1 MIRRLLV
8 LLLILAS
15 CRGKEASQVQVSTVK
30 KGTFLEEL
38 VEQGTIQA
46 VNSISVTAP
55 SISYRYGA
63 LKIAKIIDDGQEVEK
78 ADTILIFDPSEIKK
92 SIVQAEQQLEIA
104 KAEYEK
110 LKSTQRSEL
119 EDLEADLELAQT
131 SKEISQINFE
141 TSTYEPEATKK
152 EIELKL
158 KSASIALE
166 RAREQIDNK
175 KIIHKE
181 DLIQKSVAINQITV
195 TLKDANKSLNSL
207 FVVSP
212 ARGIAIKEDNWNT
225 GQKWA
230 VNDQPYSGSK
240 IIELPDLAA
249 MRAEVKINEV
259 DISKI
264 LPGQRVE
271 IRPDAYSDSL
281 YQGRVESVANLA
293 QKKDYKSKIKIFPV
307 QIRIAG
313 ESKKLLPGLSVSC
326 KIIVSEIPDVIYIP
340 LESLFKDQMVEYVY
354 LKSGK
359 GFKKKEVK
367 TGAVNSDFAIITE
380 GLREKDVVALSNPFL
395 KKEEVKKKAPAAG
408 KNAGL

>member
-1 MIRRLLV
+1 
-8 LLLILAS
+8 
-15 CRGKEASQVQVSTVK
+15 
-30 KGTFLEEL
+30 
-38 VEQGTIQA
+38 
-46 VNSISVTAP
+46 
-55 SISYRYGA
+55 
-63 LKIAKIIDDGQEVEK
+63 
-78 ADTILIFDPSEIKK
+78 
-92 SIVQAEQQLEIA
+92 
-104 KAEYEK
+104 
-110 LKSTQRSEL
+110 
-119 EDLEADLELAQT
+119 
-131 SKEISQINFE
+131 
-141 TSTYEPEATKK
+141 
-152 EIELKL
+152 
-158 KSASIALE
+158 
-166 RAREQIDNK
+166 
-175 KIIHKE
+175 
-181 DLIQKSVAINQITV
+181 
-195 TLKDANKSLNSL
+195 
-207 FVVSP
+207 
-212 ARGIAIKEDNWNT
+212 
-225 GQKWA
+225 
-230 VNDQPYSGSK
+230 
-240 IIELPDLAA
+240 